1 MKYQFPIIEHIDQVR
16 QAIAGRD
23 EFIEAKRDV
32 YVVFDYRLSL
42 GDTFPDVLA
51 GADDRARQIA
61 VLRREARGLIGDPRT
76 GKVLGRRFHKFFNLG
91 ERAETTPEAVELAPG
106 HVVLDKLDGSMVS
119 PFLLDGR
126 LHWATMLGTTPIA
139 GQAAAFAARN
149 PGYESMACELLAAGA
164 NPIFEWCSTAN
175 RVVIEHPEPR
185 LVLLAVRDLV
195 AGTYWPYRALVELAC
210 RHGVPVVQAWTDAP
224 SEARA
229 FLLKVRGFDDC
240 EGYVVRFA
248 DGHMVKVKTAWYS
261 RIHALKEDLALE
273 KRVVALVLENQVD
286 DLLPHLAKDEA
297 AALAAFADA
306 VRRNLA
312 GCAAALVARAAE
324 LRSRHPARRDQALA
338 LGRDPDAKFI
348 FAVLDGRDAY
358 ASLRDYVLRQTA
370 SSTRLEGV
378 RRYIGARWD
387 VPAGDHE

>member
-23 EFIEAKRDV
+23 EFIEAKRDG

-42 GDTFPDVLA
+42 GDTFPDVTPDV
-51 GADDRARQIA
+51 DDRARQAA
-61 VLRREARGLIGDPRT
+61 VLRREARGLIGDPHT
-76 GKVLGRRFHKFFNLG
+76 GRVLGRRFHKFFNLG
-91 ERAETTPEAVELAPG
+91 ERAETAPEAVDLAPG
-106 HVVLDKLDGSMVS
+106 HIVLDKLDGSMVS
-119 PFLLDGR
+119 PFLLGDR
-126 LHWATMLGTTPIA
+126 LQWATMLGTTPIA
-139 GQAAAFAARN
+139 GQAAAFAARQA
-149 PGYESMACELLAAGA
+149 GYETVARELLTAGT

-185 LVLLAVRDLV
+185 LVLLAVRDLI
-195 AGTYWPYRALVELAC
+195 AGTYWPYHALVELAC
-210 RHGVPVVQAWTDAP
+210 RHAVPVVQAWTDAP
-224 SEARA
+224 SDARA
-229 FLLKVRGFDDC
+229 FLLKVRGLDDC

-261 RIHALKEDLALE
+261 HIHALKEDLALE

-286 DLLPHLAKDEA
+286 DLLPHLAKGDA
-297 AALAAFADA
+297 TALASFADE
-306 VRRNLA
+306 VRGNLA
-312 GCAAALVARAAE
+312 RYAAGLSDRAAE
-324 LRSRHPARRDQALA
+324 LRMKHPARREQALA

-378 RRYIGARWD
+378 RRYIGARWGACASHD
-387 VPAGDHE
+387 E